1 MKLAFVTPWYGPD
14 APGGAEALAR
24 STAEHLSRRGLP
36 VEVLTTC
43 ARDIYSDW
51 GRDHYRPGTESVNG
65 VLVRRFPV
73 RPNRDR
79 QAFDA
84 INVRLM
90 AGATISPAE
99 EEIFIR
105 EMINSPALM
114 DYIAAHGEG
123 YVFLFVAYM
132 FGTTYWGSQVW
143 PERSWLVPCLHDE
156 SYAYMAIYRDMFAK
170 AKGVL
175 FLSRPERDL
184 ACRLYPIANKP
195 AYVVGAGVDT
205 DYTGDAASFRHA
217 FGIQGPFILYAGRKD
232 AAKNVPLLIEYTR
245 RYRQR
250 QQVDLKLVFT
260 GGGAL
265 HGEASAVAGM
275 HDLGRLHRRA
285 LFDAYAAAL
294 VLCQPS
300 AYESF
305 SYVLMEAWVAGT
317 PALVYEPCAVTTD
330 FVRQA
335 NGGLYFADYH
345 EFEACVNV
353 LLARPALREQLGA
366 QGRAYVLDHFAWD
379 VVAGRYERMLKAE

>member
-1 MKLAFVTPWYGPD
+1 LKLAFVTPWYGPD

-24 STAEHLSRRGLP
+24 GTAEHLCRRGVP

-51 GRDHYRPGTESVNG
+51 GKDHYRAGTELVNG

-73 RPNRDR
+73 RSKRDR
-79 QAFDA
+79 RAFDA

-90 AGATISPAE
+90 AGITVSPADE
-99 EEIFIR
+99 EVFIR
-105 EMINSPALM
+105 EMINSSALV
-114 DYIAAHGEG
+114 DYITANCEG
-123 YVFLFVAYM
+123 YVFLPVSYM
-132 FGTTYWGSQVW
+132 FGTTYWGVQAC

-156 SYAYMAIYRDMFAK
+156 SYARMAIYREMFEK

-184 ACRLYPIANKP
+184 AHRLYPIAQKP
-195 AYVVGAGVDT
+195 AYLVGAGVDT
-205 DYTGDAASFRHA
+205 DYAGDAVAFRRA

-232 AAKNVPLLIEYTR
+232 AAKNVPVLIEYTR

-250 QQVDLKLVFT
+250 QRMDLKLVLT

-265 HGEASAVAGM
+265 HEAATTVDGV
-275 HDLGRLHRRA
+275 HDLGRINRRA

-305 SYVLMEAWVAGT
+305 SYVVMEAWVAGA
-317 PALVYEPCAVTTD
+317 PVLVYEPCAVTTD

-335 NGGLYFADYH
+335 NGGLYYSDYD

-366 QGRAYVLDHFAWD
+366 QGRAYVFANFVWD
-379 VVAGRYERMLKAE
+379 VVAERYARLLEIN

>member
-1 MKLAFVTPWYGPD
+1 LKLAFVTPWYGPD

-24 STAEHLSRRGLP
+24 GTAEHLCRRGLP

-51 GRDHYRPGTESVNG
+51 GRDHYRSGTESVNG
-65 VLVRRFPV
+65 VPVRRFPV

-90 AGATISPAE
+90 AGGTVSPAD

-114 DYIAAHGEG
+114 DYIAAHGED
-123 YVFLFVAYM
+123 YVFLFVSYM
-132 FGTTYWGSQVW
+132 FGTTYWGVQAC
-143 PERSWLVPCLHDE
+143 PEQSWLVPCLHDE

-184 ACRLYPIANKP
+184 ARRLYPIANKP
-195 AYVVGAGVDT
+195 AYLVGAGVDT
-205 DYTGDAASFRHA
+205 DYAGDAAAFRLA
-217 FGIQGPFILYAGRKD
+217 FGIEGPFILYAGRKD
-232 AAKNVPLLIEYTR
+232 AAKNVPLLIEYVR
-245 RYRQR
+245 RYRQS
-250 QQVDLKLVFT
+250 QESDLKLVLA

-265 HGEASAVAGM
+265 LGETAPAASVC
-275 HDLGRLHRRA
+275 DLGRISRRE

-294 VLCQPS
+294 ALCQPS
-300 AYESF
+300 MYESF
-305 SYVLMEAWVAGT
+305 SYVLMESWVAGT

-335 NGGLYFADYH
+335 NGGLYFSDYD

-366 QGRAYVLDHFAWD
+366 QGRAYVREHFAWD
-379 VVAGRYERMLKAE
+379 VVAESYAGLLTTE